1 MSNPMNAIAPFEPDA
16 AKRLL
21 DQFTVSQAA
30 DLALSGSYS
39 SAESLLKDLVQQ
51 PEAPTEVLDLLAK
64 IYVQQGRALEASELW
79 RRALEKDP
87 GNLACQAALVRLNR
101 MQQRPLRF
109 TILWPAL
116 FAFVVIVI
124 CLTAFQ
130 IQSAR
135 RNAEMARL
143 EDLIKQASAAAAK
156 SSDVSRLSQSVDS
169 LKIQQAAVE
178 SQIEKTHHE
187 VQGVAR
193 ASAGIAKTTNN
204 ILSMLSRQN
213 SLVLKPLTP
222 QGQQGSR
229 P

>member
-1 MSNPMNAIAPFEPDA
+1 MNATAPFEPAA

-21 DQFTVSQAA
+21 DQFTVGQAA

-51 PEAPTEVLDLLAK
+51 PEATTEVLDLLAK
-64 IYVQQGRALEASELW
+64 IYVQQGRALEACGLW

-109 TILWPAL
+109 MILWPAL
-116 FAFVVIVI
+116 FALAVIVI
-124 CLTAFQ
+124 CLATLQ

-143 EDLIKQASAAAAK
+143 EDLVKQASAAAAK
-156 SSDVSRLSQSVDS
+156 SSDVNRLSQSVDS
-169 LKIQQAAVE
+169 LKIQQAATE
-178 SQIEKTHHE
+178 NQIEKTHHE
-187 VQGVAR
+187 LQGVAR
-193 ASAGIAKTTNN
+193 ASAGIAKTTNE
-204 ILSMLSRQN
+204 ILSKLSRQN
-213 SLVLKPLTP
+213 SLALKLYAP
-222 QGQQGSR
+222 QGQ
-229 P
+229 